1 MYEPFE
7 AIHMAD
13 ADPSI
18 PSIYAQACAT
28 SAGRIRDAFIK

>member
-13 ADPSI
+13 SDPSI

-28 SAGRIRDAFIK
+28 SAGKFRDAFTK